1 MSEVTKYVEEGAAS
15 AEFICSDTL
24 PNIFL
29 IGDSIRKGYC
39 KTVKDE
45 LAGKAEVFYV
55 DDNCRSTQ
63 YVIFMI
69 RKWAN
74 MFSDTSKVNLV
85 HFNCGHWDTAHFSG
99 TPESLTS
106 EEEYARNIGKIIF
119 LIRKL
124 FPNAKIIFATTTPMN
139 PNGKVG
145 TNPRYNSEIIRY
157 NELACDVCRREGVE
171 INDLF
176 AATRDWGE
184 ECFKDYCHLTK
195 EAFETVGKMVAGRLL
210 DDLTMM

>member
-1 MSEVTKYVEEGAAS
+1 MSEVTKYVEEGASS
-15 AEFICSDTL
+15 AVFECSETL

-39 KTVKDE
+39 ATVKSE

-63 YVIFMI
+63 YVIFSI

-74 MFSDTSKVNLV
+74 MFSDPKRVDIV

-99 TPESLTS
+99 CPESLTS
-106 EEEYARNIGKIIF
+106 ESEYEKNIGQIIF

-124 FPNAKIIFATTTPMN
+124 FPCAKIIFATTTPMN

-145 TNPRYNSEIIRY
+145 INPRYNSEIDRY
-157 NELACDVCRREGVE
+157 NELACEVCRREGVE
-171 INDLF
+171 VNDLNAF
-176 AATRDWGE
+176 TRDWGE
-184 ECFKDYCHLTK
+184 ECFKDYCHLTT
-195 EAFETVGKMVAGRLL
+195 EAFAELGREVANCLMR
-210 DDLTMM
+210 

>member
-15 AEFICSDTL
+15 AVFECSDTL

-39 KTVKDE
+39 KTVKTE
-45 LAGKAEVFYV
+45 LEGKAEVFYV

-63 YVIFMI
+63 YVICSM
-69 RKWAN
+69 RKWAG
-74 MFSDTSKVNLV
+74 MFSDSKKVDIV
-85 HFNCGHWDTAHFSG
+85 HFNCGHWDIAHFSG
-99 TPESLTS
+99 AAECLTS
-106 EEEYARNIGKIIF
+106 ESEYAKNIATIIF

-139 PNGKVG
+139 PKGVVG
-145 TNPRYNSEIIRY
+145 VNPRSNQEIERY
-157 NELACDVCRREGVE
+157 NEIAKSVCLAEGVE
-171 INDLF
+171 INDIH

-184 ECFKDYCHLTK
+184 ECFKDYCHLTP
-195 EAFETVGKMVAGRLL
+195 EAFSEVGKMVAEKVVSG
-210 DDLTMM
+210 

>member
-1 MSEVTKYVEEGAAS
+1 MSEVTKYVEEGASS
-15 AEFICSDTL
+15 AVFECSETL

-39 KTVKDE
+39 KTVKSE
-45 LAGKAEVFYV
+45 LEGKAEVFYV

-63 YVIFMI
+63 YVIFSI

-74 MFSDTSKVNLV
+74 MFSDTSKVNIV
-85 HFNCGHWDTAHFSG
+85 HFNCGHWDMAHFSG
-99 TPESLTS
+99 MPESLTS
-106 EEEYARNIGKIIF
+106 ESEYEKNIGKIIF

-145 TNPRYNSEIIRY
+145 TNPRYNSEVTRY
-157 NELACDVCRREGVE
+157 NELACEVCRREGVE
-171 INDLF
+171 INDLNAF
-176 AATRDWGE
+176 TRDWGE
-184 ECFKDYCHLTK
+184 EAFKDYCHLMP
-195 EAFETVGKMVAGRLL
+195 EAFAELGREVANCLMR
-210 DDLTMM
+210 